1 MTGLAI
7 ILVLISAVAHSS
19 WNLLLKRVKYPE
31 VSVWSSQVV
40 ISVLF
45 LPLAVVLAWQNPIVY
60 PGWWFVL
67 GTVLLHILYFVFLGR
82 GYTHGDLSVVYPI
95 ARGMGP
101 ALVPFLGIV
110 LLGESVHSIAIVGI
124 AFVVVGIFT
133 VFWWGKFLQFIR
145 DPFKLFKDLGIRYA
159 MLTGLVIAA
168 YAIWDKQGVKY
179 VSPFLYMYFLSLGTA
194 VALFPYMLVNYGIKR
209 ISSES
214 RINYRGIVVA
224 GLLMFLAYGLILTA
238 LQFSRVS
245 YVFPLREIGIVIGV
259 LLGVIVLKEPYG
271 IGRLVGSGCILCGLV
286 LIVLAP

>member
-1 MTGLAI
+1 MTGFAI
-7 ILVLISAVAHSS
+7 TLVLLSSVAHSS

-31 VSVWSSQVV
+31 VSIWSSQVV

-45 LPLAVVLAWQNPIVY
+45 SPLAVILAWQNPIVY

-101 ALVPFLGIV
+101 ALVPVLGIV
-110 LLGESVHSIAIVGI
+110 VLGESVHLIAIGGMV
-124 AFVVVGIFT
+124 AVVVGIFM
-133 VFWWGKFLQFIR
+133 VFWWGQFRQVVR
-145 DPFKLFKDLGIRYA
+145 DPFKLLKDRGTRYA
-159 MLTGLVIAA
+159 ILTGLVIAA
-168 YAIWDKQGVKY
+168 YAVWDKQGVKY

-194 VALFPYMLVNYGIKR
+194 VALVPYMVVNYGIKT

-214 RINYRGIVVA
+214 RINYRSIVVA
-224 GLLMFLAYGLILTA
+224 GLLMFVAYGLILTA

-259 LLGVIVLKEPYG
+259 FLGAIVLKEPYG
-271 IGRLVGSGCILCGLV
+271 IGRLIGSGCILIGLV